1 MTVRD
6 QDIIIV
12 NGGSILS
19 TLIDHQ
25 SIWATTFF
33 KYYLT

>member
-12 NGGSILS
+12 NGESILS

-25 SIWATTFF
+25 SIWATTF